1 MNWKPISERL
11 PWDEQPG
18 RQFIR
23 IEGYAE
29 HSGAK
34 WHRVYVGDA
43 MARKLDD
50 PEAILGF
57 RAADIIRLCK
67 DGDIDLHSAE
77 VTHWMPAIWPALAL
91 PSDQRGTE

>member
-1 MNWKPISERL
+1 MTEWKPISERL
-11 PWDEQPG
+11 PWDKQPG

-23 IEGYAE
+23 LEGYAE

-34 WHRVYVGDA
+34 WHRIYVGDA
-43 MARKLDD
+43 MARRPDD

-57 RAADIIRLCK
+57 RAEDIIRLCK

-77 VTHWMPAIWPALAL
+77 VTHWMPAVYPAL
-91 PSDQRGTE
+91 SQQERQT